1 MEDWATF
8 AFEHAPIGL
17 VYTENREIR
26 RCNARF
32 AEMFCYPPEELT
44 GQSLSILYPSSE
56 EFHRIGQLGA
66 DKMKITGD
74 YRDERITRRQP
85 GDLFWC
91 RVRGKSIDPRVPFAR
106 AIWSFAD
113 ISEDRPLTDMSLRER
128 QVATMMAEGKTTKE
142 IARALELSPRTVD
155 VHRARLMKKFRVK
168 NSLELVAHIA
178 GVPL

>member
-66 DKMKITGD
+66 DKMKIKGNTG
-74 YRDERITRRQP
+74 TNGLCAANQ
-85 GDLFWC
+85 
-91 RVRGKSIDPRVPFAR
+91 
-106 AIWSFAD
+106 AISSGAGCAA
-113 ISEDRPLTDMSLRER
+113 STLTLVSPSPAPSGRL
-128 QVATMMAEGKTTKE
+128 QTFPKTG
-142 IARALELSPRTVD
+142 
-155 VHRARLMKKFRVK
+155 H
-168 NSLELVAHIA
+168 
-178 GVPL
+178 